1 MQFIGA
7 MRRCLEIEDG
17 KVDRHDEQQLSKP
30 RECSPWNHVQV
41 WYALINA
48 KSPSQANLRRAPLT
62 NTTEGRTV

>member
-48 KSPSQANLRRAPLT
+48 
-62 NTTEGRTV
+62 